1 MDTSFYYK
9 YSDYLKNKYG
19 EKVYKL
25 PISLPITCPN
35 RQNGKSGCTFCAETG
50 TGFESLSEKMS
61 VSAQLLKNKAY
72 IGKKYHVRK
81 FIAYFQN
88 YTNTYMPLEQ
98 FKNYI
103 REAALDSDIVEISI
117 STRPDCIRED
127 YLLFLDDFSKKTGI
141 HIHFELGLQTV
152 NYHTL
157 DIVEI
162 SISTRPDC
170 IREDYLLFLDDFSKK
185 TGIHIH
191 FELGLQTVNYHT
203 LDAICR
209 GHGLAEFIDSV
220 LRIKK
225 YRFTICVH
233 MILNLPGDTLSDIK
247 EGAHILSVLPIDVVK
262 LHSLYIA
269 KASAMGE
276 AYQRGELHICSK
288 DEYFNRLKIFLEN
301 LRSDIAVERLF
312 SRLPEKDSLFSNWGI
327 SWWKLAKEFE
337 DMMIASKSCQGSCF
351 NYTNGAQL

>member
-157 DIVEI
+157 D
-162 SISTRPDC
+162 
-170 IREDYLLFLDDFSKK
+170 
-185 TGIHIH
+185 
-191 FELGLQTVNYHT
+191 
-203 LDAICR
+203 AICR

-247 EGAHILSVLPIDVVK
+247 EGARILSVLPIDVVK

-288 DEYFNRLKIFLEN
+288 DEYLNRLKIFLEN

>member
-25 PISLPITCPN
+25 PVSLPITCPN

-103 REAALDSDIVEISI
+103 REAALDS
-117 STRPDCIRED
+117 
-127 YLLFLDDFSKKTGI
+127 
-141 HIHFELGLQTV
+141 
-152 NYHTL
+152 

>member
-157 DIVEI
+157 D
-162 SISTRPDC
+162 
-170 IREDYLLFLDDFSKK
+170 
-185 TGIHIH
+185 
-191 FELGLQTVNYHT
+191 
-203 LDAICR
+203 AICR

-247 EGAHILSVLPIDVVK
+247 EGARILSVLPIDVAK

>member
-1 MDTSFYYK
+1 
-9 YSDYLKNKYG
+9 
-19 EKVYKL
+19 
-25 PISLPITCPN
+25 
-35 RQNGKSGCTFCAETG
+35 
-50 TGFESLSEKMS
+50 
-61 VSAQLLKNKAY
+61 
-72 IGKKYHVRK
+72 
-81 FIAYFQN
+81 
-88 YTNTYMPLEQ
+88 MPLEQ

-103 REAALDSDIVEISI
+103 REAALDS
-117 STRPDCIRED
+117 
-127 YLLFLDDFSKKTGI
+127 
-141 HIHFELGLQTV
+141 
-152 NYHTL
+152 

-312 SRLPEKDSLFSNWGI
+312 SRLPRKRQSVFQLGY
-327 SWWKLAKEFE
+327 KLVEACKR
-337 DMMIASKSCQGSCF
+337 I
-351 NYTNGAQL
+351 

>member
-157 DIVEI
+157 D
-162 SISTRPDC
+162 
-170 IREDYLLFLDDFSKK
+170 
-185 TGIHIH
+185 
-191 FELGLQTVNYHT
+191 
-203 LDAICR
+203 AICR

-247 EGAHILSVLPIDVVK
+247 EGARILSVLPIDVVK

-276 AYQRGELHICSK
+276 AYQRGELHICGK
-288 DEYFNRLKIFLEN
+288 DEYLNRLKIFLEN

>member
-25 PISLPITCPN
+25 PVSLPITCPN

-157 DIVEI
+157 D
-162 SISTRPDC
+162 
-170 IREDYLLFLDDFSKK
+170 
-185 TGIHIH
+185 
-191 FELGLQTVNYHT
+191 
-203 LDAICR
+203 AICR

-233 MILNLPGDTLSDIK
+233 MILNLPGDTLSDVK
-247 EGAHILSVLPIDVVK
+247 EGARILSVLPIDVVK

-301 LRSDIAVERLF
+301 LRPDIAVERLF

>member
-1 MDTSFYYK
+1 LDTSFYYK

-25 PISLPITCPN
+25 PVSLPITCPN

-157 DIVEI
+157 D
-162 SISTRPDC
+162 
-170 IREDYLLFLDDFSKK
+170 
-185 TGIHIH
+185 
-191 FELGLQTVNYHT
+191 
-203 LDAICR
+203 AICR

-233 MILNLPGDTLSDIK
+233 MILNLPGDTLSDVK
-247 EGAHILSVLPIDVVK
+247 EGARILSVLPIDVVK

-276 AYQRGELHICSK
+276 AYQKGELHICSK

>member
-25 PISLPITCPN
+25 PVSLPITCPN

-157 DIVEI
+157 D
-162 SISTRPDC
+162 
-170 IREDYLLFLDDFSKK
+170 
-185 TGIHIH
+185 
-191 FELGLQTVNYHT
+191 
-203 LDAICR
+203 AICR

-233 MILNLPGDTLSDIK
+233 MILNLPGDTLSDVK
-247 EGAHILSVLPIDVVK
+247 EGARILSVLPIDVVK

-276 AYQRGELHICSK
+276 AYQKGELHICSK

>member
-1 MDTSFYYK
+1 M
-9 YSDYLKNKYG
+9 
-19 EKVYKL
+19 
-25 PISLPITCPN
+25 P
-35 RQNGKSGCTFCAETG
+35 ETG

-157 DIVEI
+157 D
-162 SISTRPDC
+162 
-170 IREDYLLFLDDFSKK
+170 
-185 TGIHIH
+185 
-191 FELGLQTVNYHT
+191 
-203 LDAICR
+203 AICR

-247 EGAHILSVLPIDVVK
+247 EGARILSVLPIDVVK

-312 SRLPEKDSLFSNWGI
+312 SRLPEKGSLFSNWGI

>member
-25 PISLPITCPN
+25 PVSLPITCPN

-157 DIVEI
+157 D
-162 SISTRPDC
+162 
-170 IREDYLLFLDDFSKK
+170 
-185 TGIHIH
+185 
-191 FELGLQTVNYHT
+191 
-203 LDAICR
+203 AICR

-247 EGAHILSVLPIDVVK
+247 EGARILSVLPIDVVK

-301 LRSDIAVERLF
+301 LRPNIAVERLF